1 MKEQKTDI
9 EKMIMRSHYL
19 QALEKESSYSPPLS
33 EMERQDFIN
42 SLSSKDSII
51 ESLKT
56 SLAAVLE
63 TLESL
68 NRQMEQ
74 QRSQF
79 QTEQLNS
86 QSLIEQLR
94 SQFQLEQSLSQSL
107 IKDLT
112 NEINSLRIALE
123 NQTAYNSLHNK
134 MRFGKKTNKSKSKN
148 EDIKSR
154 EEESEDYDGSDDNTP
169 CAPTS
174 SSSSATPSV
183 KESPLDRLKVKSENL
198 DKQGKRRGP
207 YTRRDAARVVELQTR
222 MIALP
227 TGCRFLGYKDV
238 EQYDRLSYIECT
250 SFRVG
255 VYVDENEVRHEFYEP
270 ADPNDT
276 RRPRQNVVPGTSA
289 TPEFIADQIID
300 RVMLHIPN
308 HRNNIKMEMERFICS
323 ENSRNSWVV
332 KSASLL
338 SPLCSYIRDQLIK
351 VKSILNIDETW
362 CRVRIK
368 FKGDGT
374 KLGKYFKKYIW
385 VIVNKIE
392 KLVYFLYD
400 NDENDSRG
408 HRPIQNF
415 LGGFKGTIQSDGYTV
430 YRQITNDK
438 PDIELI
444 LCWAHVHAKLKYA
457 ELSGDSNVKSI
468 LPLVQRLY
476 SIESECIAC
485 HLTPDEIKKRRCR
498 SDVTAVLNDL
508 HDNATRLLNDPHS
521 HLSDMMEKAL
531 KYMLNNWDGLLR
543 YRNDGR
549 YTIDNMPAERA
560 IRPFTVNRNNTKFF
574 SSEEGVKVAATLF
587 TIVETARQS
596 GVNVRDYLVYAI
608 REVMNGNKDCS
619 TYTPQAYVAL

>member
-227 TGCRFLGYKDV
+227 TGCRF
-238 EQYDRLSYIECT
+238 
-250 SFRVG
+250 
-255 VYVDENEVRHEFYEP
+255 
-270 ADPNDT
+270 
-276 RRPRQNVVPGTSA
+276 
-289 TPEFIADQIID
+289 
-300 RVMLHIPN
+300 
-308 HRNNIKMEMERFICS
+308 
-323 ENSRNSWVV
+323 
-332 KSASLL
+332 
-338 SPLCSYIRDQLIK
+338 
-351 VKSILNIDETW
+351 
-362 CRVRIK
+362 
-368 FKGDGT
+368 
-374 KLGKYFKKYIW
+374 
-385 VIVNKIE
+385 
-392 KLVYFLYD
+392 
-400 NDENDSRG
+400 
-408 HRPIQNF
+408 
-415 LGGFKGTIQSDGYTV
+415 
-430 YRQITNDK
+430 
-438 PDIELI
+438 
-444 LCWAHVHAKLKYA
+444 
-457 ELSGDSNVKSI
+457 
-468 LPLVQRLY
+468 
-476 SIESECIAC
+476 
-485 HLTPDEIKKRRCR
+485 
-498 SDVTAVLNDL
+498 
-508 HDNATRLLNDPHS
+508 
-521 HLSDMMEKAL
+521 
-531 KYMLNNWDGLLR
+531 
-543 YRNDGR
+543 
-549 YTIDNMPAERA
+549 
-560 IRPFTVNRNNTKFF
+560 
-574 SSEEGVKVAATLF
+574 
-587 TIVETARQS
+587 
-596 GVNVRDYLVYAI
+596 
-608 REVMNGNKDCS
+608 
-619 TYTPQAYVAL
+619 